1 MVYFTHMDT
10 TEEKARKL
18 KEAYDA
24 FMGQLGEL
32 EHERLE
38 VMKKVLGELEQEEIR
53 KIIEEL
59 KNR

>member
-1 MVYFTHMDT
+1 MDT

-24 FMGQLGEL
+24 FMGQLGAL

-38 VMKKVLGELEQEEIR
+38 VMKKAIGEMEQAEIAR
-53 KIIEEL
+53 LLEEL